1 MPSLSWLSKMINL
14 NRWGVLFYHHQE
26 TYFEISFQK
35 IFIVWI
41 SSRVF
46 EFMMSFHTHTYQL
59 HGRSSW
65 DLIQRNRMESEYHQT
80 EAIWMFFMV
89 CLISDLVNTSRLVHF
104 YLIKKKKKKSYAIQL
119 ARRKKRGK
127 TQTLTTWWFWCISL
141 LFEDLVYY
149 YYYYHYYYS
158 TSTCICSK
166 ICSRIGMI
174 RSIE

>member
-104 YLIKKKKKKSYAIQL
+104 YLIKKKKKSYAIQL